1 MTPLQHPA
9 LILMAAM
16 NHTGFM
22 PHGYCYLWKPDLVGL
37 HIIADGLTGLS
48 YYSIPIALMYFL
60 RKRDEVAFSR
70 LILLFSAFILACGT
84 VHFMAIWTLWFPNY
98 WLFGILKAIVA
109 LISCYTATVL
119 VSELPTLLSLPSLKV
134 TNQRLEEEIVERK
147 RLEETLINTEQLQRA
162 ILASSNYT
170 IISTQVD
177 GTILSFN
184 NAAQRMLGYDEAEV
198 IGKMTPER
206 FHDLDEVTQAAAIES
221 EYLGQ
226 SIAVGFE
233 TFVARARLGETQERE
248 WTYISKNGDR
258 TPISLAITAL
268 QDDRQILT
276 GFLGIGRDITERKQA
291 EESLR
296 NLNNEL
302 EARVARRTQELSKV
316 NQILELELEARRQAE
331 QALREALQKL
341 NFHVENSPLGVIE
354 WDQDFQVSR
363 WSSSAEKL
371 FGWSAAEVI
380 GKNPTEWDFV
390 FEEDLPSVNVTI
402 ADLVQGQ
409 NRQVTLTNRNYRNDG
424 AVICCEWYNS
434 VLLDSNGQME
444 SVLSL
449 VLDVTDRYRIEQ
461 MKSEFIS
468 VVSHEL
474 RTPLTAIHGSL
485 RMLAS
490 GLLDQQPTKQKR
502 LIEIASDS
510 TDRLVRLINDI
521 LDIERIESGKISL
534 VKQQCWIPDLLT
546 AAVDTVQSL
555 IDQAQVTIEVQ
566 PLHQWIEVDRD
577 RIIQTLTN
585 LLANAIKFSQTGQ
598 QIDLIVVQ
606 EDGWAV
612 FRVVDRGRGIPM
624 DKIESVFERFQQVD
638 SSDARNHE
646 GSGLGLAI
654 CRSIIQQHFG
664 QIWVQSQL
672 GEGSVFSFRLPL
684 PMEKHLE
691 GSPLIVICE
700 NGETLGMTAHELSH
714 SVREAHP
721 HKNLKVL
728 LVEDDRD
735 LAEVLITSLGHQ
747 GISITHAT
755 TGSQAIQL
763 TQAIIPDLIILDLIL
778 PDRDGFA
785 VVDWLRQHQ
794 QLKEI
799 SLLIYSARDLDVLE
813 QQELRLGQTDFIT
826 KSRVTPHEFE
836 ERVMSLL
843 QGASLL

>member
-1 MTPLQHPA
+1 
-9 LILMAAM
+9 MAAM
-16 NHTGFM
+16 DHTGFM

-37 HIIADGLTGLS
+37 HIIADALTGLS

-60 RKRDEVAFSR
+60 SKRDDIAFSR
-70 LILLFSAFILACGT
+70 LIFLFSAFILSCGT

-109 LISCYTATVL
+109 LISCYTAATLVL
-119 VSELPTLLSLPSLKV
+119 ELPHLLSLPSLQA
-134 TNQRLEEEIVERK
+134 TNQQLEEEILERIQVEAN
-147 RLEETLINTEQLQRA
+147 LQQL
-162 ILASSNYT
+162 N
-170 IISTQVD
+170 D
-177 GTILSFN
+177 
-184 NAAQRMLGYDEAEV
+184 
-198 IGKMTPER
+198 
-206 FHDLDEVTQAAAIES
+206 
-221 EYLGQ
+221 
-226 SIAVGFE
+226 
-233 TFVARARLGETQERE
+233 
-248 WTYISKNGDR
+248 
-258 TPISLAITAL
+258 
-268 QDDRQILT
+268 
-276 GFLGIGRDITERKQA
+276 
-291 EESLR
+291 
-296 NLNNEL
+296 EL
-302 EARVARRTQELSKV
+302 EIRVLNRTQELSIA
-316 NQILELELEARRQAE
+316 NQALKTELIVRHQTE

-354 WDQDFQVSR
+354 WDQNFHVSR

-371 FGWSAAEVI
+371 FGWSADDVA
-380 GKNPTEWDFV
+380 GKSPIEWEFV
-390 FEEDLPSVNVTI
+390 FEEDLPLVHATM
-402 ADLVQGQ
+402 ADLANGQ
-409 NRQVTLTNRNYRNDG
+409 NRQVTLTNRNYRNDR

-434 VLLDSNGQME
+434 VLLDANGQME
-444 SVLSL
+444 SILSL
-449 VLDVTDRYRIEQ
+449 VMDVTDRYRIEQ
-461 MKSEFIS
+461 MKSEFIA

-490 GLLDQQPTKQKR
+490 GLLDQQTVKQKR

-521 LDIERIESGKISL
+521 LDIERIESGKIAL
-534 VKQQCWIPDLLT
+534 VKQQYWIPDLLT

-555 IDQAQVTIEVQ
+555 CEQAHVTIEVQ
-566 PLHQWIEVDRD
+566 PLKQWIEADRD

-585 LLANAIKFSQTGQ
+585 LLANAIKFSEAGQ
-598 QIDLIVVQ
+598 QIDLSVVK
-606 EDGWAV
+606 EGSWAIFHV
-612 FRVVDRGRGIPM
+612 TDRGRGIPA
-624 DKIESVFERFQQVD
+624 DKLECVFERFQQVD

-646 GSGLGLAI
+646 GTGLGLAI

-664 QIWVQSQL
+664 QIWVQSQV
-672 GEGSVFSFRLPL
+672 GEGSVFSFTLPL
-684 PMEKHLE
+684 PVETVLE
-691 GSPLIVICE
+691 DAPFIVICD
-700 NGETLGMTAHELSH
+700 NGDTLGMTANQLSH

-799 SLLIYSARDLDVLE
+799 SLLIYSARDLDLSE
-813 QQELRLGQTDFIT
+813 QQELRLGQTDFMT

-836 ERVMSLL
+836 RRVMSLL
-843 QGASLL
+843 QGASHL

>member
-1 MTPLQHPA
+1 MMLTHHPA
-9 LILMAAM
+9 FILMAMM

-37 HIIADGLTGLS
+37 HIIADALTGLS

-60 RKRDEVAFSR
+60 SKREDIAFSR
-70 LILLFSAFILACGT
+70 LIFLFSAFILTCGT

-109 LISCYTATVL
+109 LVSCYTAAILVL
-119 VSELPTLLSLPSLKV
+119 ELPTLLSLPSLKA
-134 TNQRLEEEIVERK
+134 TNQRLEQEIAERQ
-147 RLEETLINTEQLQRA
+147 RLEESLINTEQLQRA

-184 NAAQRMLGYDEAEV
+184 SAAQRMLGYDEAEV
-198 IGKMTPER
+198 IGKMTPEP
-206 FHDLDEVTQAAAIES
+206 FHDLMEVQQAAAIES
-221 EYLGQ
+221 DYLGRP
-226 SIAVGFE
+226 IEVGFE
-233 TFVARARLGETQERE
+233 TFVARAMVGETHEKE
-248 WTYISKNGDR
+248 WTYIHKNGDR
-258 TPISLAITAL
+258 TPIALSITAL
-268 QDDRQILT
+268 RDDHQTIT
-276 GFLGIGRDITERKQA
+276 GFLGIGRDITDRKQA
-291 EESLR
+291 EENLR
-296 NLNNEL
+296 KLNNEL
-302 EARVARRTQELSKV
+302 EARVEKRTQELSKV
-316 NQILELELEARRQAE
+316 NQVLQLELSARRQVE

-341 NFHVENSPLGVIE
+341 NFHVENSPLGIIE
-354 WDQDFQVSR
+354 WDQNFQVSR
-363 WSSSAEKL
+363 WSSSAERL
-371 FGWSAAEVI
+371 FGWSAEDVI
-380 GKNPTEWDFV
+380 GKTPTEWDFV
-390 FEEDLPSVNVTI
+390 FEEDLLLVNDTI
-402 ADLVQGQ
+402 LDLANGQ
-409 NRQVTLTNRNYRNDG
+409 NRQVTLTNRNYRNDRT
-424 AVICCEWYNS
+424 VICCEWYNS
-434 VLLDSNGQME
+434 VLLDANGQME
-444 SVLSL
+444 SILSL
-449 VLDVTDRYRIEQ
+449 VMDVTDRYRIEQ
-461 MKSEFIS
+461 MKSEFVS

-485 RMLAS
+485 RMLSS
-490 GLLDQQPTKQKR
+490 GLLDQQPIKQKR
-502 LIEIASDS
+502 LIDIASDS

-521 LDIERIESGKISL
+521 LDIERIESGKIAL
-534 VKQQCWIPDLLT
+534 VKQRCWIPDLLS

-555 IDQAQVTIEVQ
+555 TDQAQVTIDVQ
-566 PLHQWIEVDRD
+566 PLDQWIEADRD

-585 LLANAIKFSQTGQ
+585 LLANAIKFSQAGQ
-598 QIDLIVVQ
+598 QIDLSVAQ
-606 EDGWAV
+606 EGSWAF
-612 FRVVDRGRGIPM
+612 FRVTDRGRGIPA
-624 DKIESVFERFQQVD
+624 DKIDCVFERFQQVD

-664 QIWVQSQL
+664 EIWVQSQL
-672 GEGSVFSFRLPL
+672 GEGSVFSFTLPL
-684 PMEKHLE
+684 PIEKPVE
-691 GSPLIVICE
+691 DSPFIVICD
-700 NGETLGMTAHELSH
+700 NGDTLGMTAHELSH

-799 SLLIYSARDLDVLE
+799 SLLIYSARDLDLAE

-843 QGASLL
+843 QGA